1 MGGGL
6 SIGSGVLWVLGWFGF
21 MLVYT
26 ALNVALWRKV
36 EPRLGQVLHCGTIA
50 LCMAVFLRLLQAHGP
65 FAIHW
70 SVFSLGH
77 VPLAAAC
84 AALLYLVVDHG
95 LDPLLEKRF
104 PSSEASYQESLQ
116 ALRKAPVSGLVQVC
130 VFAPVMEEILMR
142 GFLLAGW
149 SVTMGEGWA
158 LVLSSLVFA
167 LLHFNRVQ
175 TLSALVCGLALGT
188 LYLAT
193 GSLACC
199 MLAHAGY
206 NLISYCRTVIA
217 GKQR

>member
-1 MGGGL
+1 MGEGL

-26 ALNVALWRKV
+26 ALNVTLWRKL
-36 EPRLGQVLHCGTIA
+36 EPRLGQALHCGTIA
-50 LCMAVFLRLLQAHGP
+50 LCMAVFLRLLQTQDP
-65 FAIHW
+65 FAINW
-70 SVFSLGH
+70 GNFSMGH
-77 VPLAAAC
+77 VALAAAC
-84 AALLYLVVDHG
+84 AGLLYLLVDHG
-95 LDPLLEKRF
+95 LDPLLEKCF
-104 PSSEASYQESLQ
+104 PGSEASYQESLQ

-149 SVTMGEGWA
+149 SVTLGEGWA
-158 LVLSSLVFA
+158 LALSSLVFA

-175 TLSALVCGLALGT
+175 TLSALACGLALGA

-193 GSLACC
+193 GSLVCC
-199 MLAHAGY
+199 VLAHAGY